1 MTKTIRKGLLLTLK
15 LVVAAALL
23 FYVLRQVHWD
33 DYVVTYAGKTL
44 PVLAL
49 RTASGGMEVQTA
61 HGQPFAPLRSF
72 RPIAVSEHNQP
83 ASVLH
88 AEPSWAG
95 ATRYE
100 IQTSD
105 GQRRWVDASA
115 AAGESSE
122 YIVRGFRT
130 TILNANVAL
139 LLASAGCFVLP
150 VLITSV
156 RYWYLLKIQDIHVP
170 LWEAV
175 RLTFLGQFFSF
186 VVPGTVSGDLVK
198 AYYVA
203 RHTPRKAAVLVT
215 VFVDRAVGLLEF
227 AILPAAVMLAMWLG
241 GVENMARFRTPAIMV
256 AVVVLLVAASAG
268 FLFSARVRRLMGAK
282 WILSKLPLQKHMMVI
297 AQAAYLYRQR
307 AGALLKALAITFG
320 GQFFFIV
327 AILLAGQALG
337 LSVSW
342 YQYFLYVPLIYI
354 VAAIPISPGGLG
366 VTETFY
372 VTFFSA
378 AGGPGG
384 VAASQILA
392 LALVARLIPML
403 VSLPGLVVALTGP
416 KLPKAAQ
423 MKAELG
429 T

>member
-1 MTKTIRKGLLLTLK
+1 MPP
-15 LVVAAALL
+15 AM
-23 FYVLRQVHWD
+23 
-33 DYVVTYAGKTL
+33 AG
-44 PVLAL
+44 
-49 RTASGGMEVQTA
+49 GGV
-61 HGQPFAPLRSF
+61 
-72 RPIAVSEHNQP
+72 
-83 ASVLH
+83 
-88 AEPSWAG
+88 
-95 ATRYE
+95 
-100 IQTSD
+100 
-105 GQRRWVDASA
+105 
-115 AAGESSE
+115 E

-130 TILNANVAL
+130 TIVNANVGL

-150 VLITSV
+150 VLIMSV
-156 RYWYLLKIQDIHVP
+156 RFWYLLKIQDIHVQ

-203 RHTPRKAAVLVT
+203 RHTERKAAVLVT
-215 VFVDRAVGLLEF
+215 VFIDRAVGLLEF
-227 AILPAAVMLAMWLG
+227 AILPTVVMGAMLVG
-241 GVENMARFRTPAIMV
+241 GVKDMARFRTPAIMV

-268 FLFSARVRRLMGAK
+268 FLFSPRLRRLMGAR
-282 WILSKLPLQKHMMVI
+282 WLLSKLPLQKHLIVL

-327 AILLAGQALG
+327 AIFLAGEAMGLG
-337 LSVSW
+337 VNW

-372 VTFFSA
+372 VTFFSSA
-378 AGGPGG
+378 AGSAG

-392 LALVARLIPML
+392 LALVARLLPML
-403 VSLPGLVVALTGP
+403 VSLPGLAVALTGP
-416 KLPKAAQ
+416 RLPKAAQ

-429 T
+429 D

>member
-1 MTKTIRKGLLLTLK
+1 M
-15 LVVAAALL
+15 
-23 FYVLRQVHWD
+23 
-33 DYVVTYAGKTL
+33 
-44 PVLAL
+44 
-49 RTASGGMEVQTA
+49 
-61 HGQPFAPLRSF
+61 
-72 RPIAVSEHNQP
+72 
-83 ASVLH
+83 
-88 AEPSWAG
+88 
-95 ATRYE
+95 
-100 IQTSD
+100 
-105 GQRRWVDASA
+105 
-115 AAGESSE
+115 
-122 YIVRGFRT
+122 
-130 TILNANVAL
+130 AL
-139 LLASAGCFVLP
+139 LLASVLSFVLP

-156 RYWYLLKIQDIHVP
+156 RYWYLLKIQEIHVS

-203 RHTPRKAAVLVT
+203 RHTERKAAVLVT

-227 AILPAAVMLAMWLG
+227 AILPTVVMVAMWLG
-241 GVENMARFRTPAIMV
+241 GVENMARFLWPAIMV

-268 FLFSARVRRLMGAK
+268 FLFSARLRRLMGAR
-282 WILSKLPLQKHMMVI
+282 WILSKLPLQKHLMVV

-320 GQFFFIV
+320 GQFFFIL
-327 AILLAGQALG
+327 AILLAGEAMG

-366 VTETFY
+366 VTEILY
-372 VTFFSA
+372 VFFFSSA
-378 AGGPGG
+378 G

-403 VSLPGLVVALTGP
+403 VSLPGLAVALTGP
-416 KLPKAAQ
+416 KLPKAAE

-429 T
+429 S